1 MVIKVLEAP
10 TFRSPITG
18 QQAVTATAAALATH
32 ECVQIIVKALSSNSI
47 PVYVGPSTVTASNG
61 YELAPGDWVIVEVE
75 KAELHGGHGT
85 GCRAGRSTN
94 NARMI
99 GFPWRNG
106 RGALQRGEIQ
116 STDGA
121 R

>member
-75 KAELHGGHGT
+75 KAEFVYVIAATT
-85 GCRAGRSTN
+85 GASVCWLAKKV
-94 NARMI
+94 
-99 GFPWRNG
+99 
-106 RGALQRGEIQ
+106 Q
-116 STDGA
+116 
-121 R
+121 